1 MSISAEHLHDF
12 YIEVMHTRSDKSAFV
27 CHHQIEAVGAFATFK
42 CPKVKGRFVRIRKQP
57 PVVKNDVL
65 TLCEVE
71 VKGEEVG
78 KLHLSNVYVC
88 LFVCM
93 YVRTYA
99 SVCLCERTYV
109 FMYTCIYVCNCV
121 YVQADGRVFLCV
133 CIYVCVCV

>member
-1 MSISAEHLHDF
+1 
-12 YIEVMHTRSDKSAFV
+12 MHTRADKSAFV

-78 KLHLSNVYVC
+78 MLYLSMYMYVSVYVC
-88 LFVCM
+88 LYVCM
-93 YVRTYA
+93 YVCTNIRAYICMY
-99 SVCLCERTYV
+99 VCLC
-109 FMYTCIYVCNCV
+109 MYVCTQHILFTV
-121 YVQADGRVFLCV
+121 IWRQTYG
-133 CIYVCVCV
+133 